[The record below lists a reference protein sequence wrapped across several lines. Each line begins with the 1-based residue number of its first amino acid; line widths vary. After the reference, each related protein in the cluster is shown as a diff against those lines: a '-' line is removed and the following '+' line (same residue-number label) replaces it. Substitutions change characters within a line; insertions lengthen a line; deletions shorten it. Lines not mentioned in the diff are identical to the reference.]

1 MAGLNLLPWREKA
14 REEKKKQFF
23 TLVGASVAAAAIGVF
38 GAHQLMQFL
47 MDQQSGRNQL
57 LTTEISQLDKQIKE
71 IEQLD
76 ATRQALLDRMQIIE
90 DLQSTRPAIV
100 HLFDEMVNALPKG
113 MYLLLLKQEGTKVQL
128 EGKAE
133 SYARVSSYMNRLDAS
148 PWLSSSNLNI
158 ISTDNKGQG
167 KEGEEEVLLRDFK
180 LEVTQLLR
188 QGEDDK
194 AAKEKTP
201 DPKAAKPKTA
211 PQQPAPQPAKAGGS

>member
-23 TLVGASVAAAAIGVF
+23 SLVGGSAALAAAAVF
-38 GAHQLMQFL
+38 GAHQYMQYAIEH
-47 MDQQSGRNQL
+47 QEQRNQYL
-57 LTTEISQLDKQIKE
+57 STQIAELDKQIKE

-76 ATRQALLDRMQIIE
+76 ATRQALLDRMQVIE

-113 MYLLLLKQEGTKVQL
+113 MYLLYLKQDGTKVQL

-148 PWLSSSNLNI
+148 PWLSSSNLNV
-158 ISTDNKGQG
+158 ISTK
-167 KEGEEEVLLRDFK
+167 KEGDNEELVLRDFK
-180 LEVTQLLR
+180 LDVTQLLR
-188 QGEDDK
+188 QTQDD
-194 AAKEKTP
+194 AANTP
-201 DPKAAKPKTA
+201 PNTKKPDKK
-211 PQQPAPQPAKAGGS
+211 QEGGK